1 MDRKITIERGFE
13 DGKLQLSDK
22 ELTNAISGDQITW
35 VIEAGS
41 GVASITQ
48 IHEKPD
54 SVDLFIGE
62 PKKQPDGSYMGTL
75 KDVDVVTEEKY
86 FIKWTTSGTGW
97 LGKDGAGQHKI
108 FDPII
113 SVRPKGTK

>member
-22 ELTNAISGDQITW
+22 NETNAISGDQITW
-35 VIEAGS
+35 IIKAGS

-48 IHEKPD
+48 IHEKPG
-54 SVDLFIGE
+54 SVDVFIGE
-62 PKKQPDGSYMGTL
+62 PARQSDGSYMGTL

-86 FIKWTTSGTGW
+86 LIKWTTSGTGW
-97 LGKDGAGQHKI
+97 LGKDGAGQHKT
-108 FDPII
+108 FDPVIR
-113 SVRPKGTK
+113 VNPKGTK